1 MAKKNKYD
9 TDPLDP
15 DVADRAGEHWST
27 PSDPATAPMQ
37 PQPAPAQ
44 VRPIASLPYAESE
57 AATRH
62 FDESGKGYTAYHSVY
77 EQPADVAAPGDLAAG
92 QAKPAKKII
101 QRPTSRVVPGINLA
115 ENLTLLLPYLPF
127 YLGGVAA
134 LIELFLVPRSETR
147 ARFHASQ
154 GLAMHIVAIA
164 ISTVLGLLNDFA
176 GARIGG
182 VAFSIAATV
191 IFIVCMI
198 RVWKGEPVHIAPVDD
213 LSNWLNNKINPK
225 K

>member
-1 MAKKNKYD
+1 MD
-9 TDPLDP
+9 LT
-15 DVADRAGEHWST
+15 T
-27 PSDPATAPMQ
+27 
-37 PQPAPAQ
+37 
-44 VRPIASLPYAESE
+44 
-57 AATRH
+57 
-62 FDESGKGYTAYHSVY
+62 GKG
-77 EQPADVAAPGDLAAG
+77 
-92 QAKPAKKII
+92 KPAKKII
-101 QRPTSRVVPGINLA
+101 QPPTSRVVPGINLA
-115 ENLTLLLPYLPF
+115 ENLTLLLPYLQF

-134 LIELFLVPRSETR
+134 LIELFLIRRSETR

-154 GLAMHIVAIA
+154 GLALHIVSIA
-164 ISTVLGLLNDFA
+164 ISVIFGFLNDFT

-182 VAFSIAATV
+182 YAFSIAATI